1 MAGHGRLEAAKLLG
15 IRQVPTIRIG
25 DLTEAQKRAYVIADA
40 AGREKEAIEKW
51 QVIANLAEGTD
62 NDLAARALFSVGY
75 LLQGE
80 DLKRS
85 ISVYNEAI
93 LLKPDLYEGDY

>member
-1 MAGHGRLEAAKLLG
+1 MGRLEAAKLLG

-25 DLTEAQKRAYVIADA
+25 DLTEAQKRAYVIA
-40 AGREKEAIEKW
+40 GRSREGIRKLLKNGRSTPTLRKEPTTTLLPELW
-51 QVIANLAEGTD
+51 
-62 NDLAARALFSVGY
+62 FSVGY

>member
-1 MAGHGRLEAAKLLG
+1 MISSSLG
-15 IRQVPTIRIG
+15 EEYSALNNSCLKKHQ
-25 DLTEAQKRAYVIADA
+25 
-40 AGREKEAIEKW
+40 KW
-51 QVIANLAEGTD
+51 QVIANLAEETD